1 MTKILAFSGSTRKE
15 SFNQKLLDVAVSGA
29 RESGVEVTEI
39 NLNDFPMPIYNQDL
53 EFSDGLPESAAELK
67 QLMLD
72 HKGLLIASPEYNG
85 FPSALLK
92 NTLDWVSRPQTS
104 HEPPLFAFRGK
115 IAAVM
120 AASPGQGGG
129 ARGLVSLCILLQNLG
144 VMVLPNQVT
153 LARAGDAFREDRR
166 LHNYDLQQVTAGLG
180 GELADVLNKM
190 IVRFD

>member
-1 MTKILAFSGSTRKE
+1 MAKILAFSGSTRAG
-15 SFNQKLLDVAVSGA
+15 SFNQRLLDIAVAGA

-53 EFSDGLPESAAELK
+53 EFSEGLPESAAELK

-92 NTLDWVSRPQTS
+92 NTLDWVSRPQAS

-129 ARGLVSLCILLQNLG
+129 VQGLISLRVLLQNLG
-144 VMVLPNQVT
+144 VMVLPDQVT
-153 LARAGDAFREDRR
+153 LARADDAFREDGR
-166 LHNYDLQQVTAGLG
+166 LHNHDLKQITEGLG
-180 GELADVLNKM
+180 SELADVLNK
-190 IVRFD
+190 